1 MFYLQ
6 VQSVSYA
13 SSLSPSPSPAFL
25 FFFRAFTAACT
36 HSLPTCC
43 LRDARKSVSE
53 HGKGKKRR
61 HRKQVNDKKKRK
73 MLNASELNAVVSS
86 AVGNGILMALVLDA
100 SGNAIATGFS
110 GTAAEKEAIYAPV
123 VAATANMW
131 RAYARNELA
140 MNKLNLELETE
151 SLEQMVAVFP
161 DKKICAMSVADTA
174 VVSLV
179 SLDDSV
185 TDGYL
190 KLRTAALQR
199 KLDRL
204 LRPVMVE

>member
-1 MFYLQ
+1 M
-6 VQSVSYA
+6 
-13 SSLSPSPSPAFL
+13 
-25 FFFRAFTAACT
+25 
-36 HSLPTCC
+36 
-43 LRDARKSVSE
+43 
-53 HGKGKKRR
+53 
-61 HRKQVNDKKKRK
+61 NDKKKKRK

-140 MNKLNLELETE
+140 TNKLNLELETE

-174 VVSLV
+174 VVSLM

-204 LRPVMVE
+204 LRPLLVE